1 MQNEYYPL
9 SDEIMYIP
17 DEQFVIIGDNVF
29 NVEELMEMSD
39 EEKRSLEFLDYY
51 QFYKD
56 DFDSLIPE
64 YEEPPYEP

>member
-17 DEQFVIIGDNVF
+17 DELFVMIGDEVF
-29 NVEELMEMSD
+29 TSEELMEMSD
-39 EEKRSLEFLDYY
+39 EVKRRLDRIGYY
-51 QFYKD
+51 EYYKD

>member
-1 MQNEYYPL
+1 MGNEYHPQI
-9 SDEIMYIP
+9 DEVITIP
-17 DEQFVIIGDNVF
+17 DEEFVVVGDEVF
-29 NVEELMEMSD
+29 TVEELMEMSD